1 MINLFLPYELA
12 LELKNLGFNEP
23 CLFDYNRFNTEHLND
38 SYFEYANYNTSEKMV
53 SAPLFQQVFKWFRE
67 KYNLDAS
74 MSVNVWGEK
83 QTSYRI
89 TGGIKGVIEANSY
102 GALYDIDTEYYNSYE
117 EAELECLKK
126 LIEIVKEKK

>member
-1 MINLFLPYELA
+1 MRIYKELDAIGFFKWYCTQYGGLVYQEYKPVYDDLPLDNIIRTELNA
-12 LELKNLGFNEP
+12 
-23 CLFDYNRFNTEHLND
+23 C
-38 SYFEYANYNTSEKMV
+38 
-53 SAPLFQQVFKWFRE
+53 VFKFFRE

-117 EAELECLKK
+117 EAELKCLKK
-126 LIEIVKEKK
+126 LIEIVKK

>member
-1 MINLFLPYELA
+1 
-12 LELKNLGFNEP
+12 
-23 CLFDYNRFNTEHLND
+23 
-38 SYFEYANYNTSEKMV
+38 
-53 SAPLFQQVFKWFRE
+53 VFKFFRE

>member
-1 MINLFLPYELA
+1 MRIYKELDAIGFFKWYCTQYGGLVYQEYKPVYDDLPLDNIIRTELNA
-12 LELKNLGFNEP
+12 
-23 CLFDYNRFNTEHLND
+23 C
-38 SYFEYANYNTSEKMV
+38 
-53 SAPLFQQVFKWFRE
+53 VFKFFRE

-89 TGGIKGVIEANSY
+89 TGGIKGVIEADSY

-117 EAELECLKK
+117 VAELECIKK
-126 LIEIVKEKK
+126 LIEIVKQK